1 MKSDVPA
8 PSPAPRLQRE
18 TFRTSRL
25 LEFCSVKELTAQTG
39 HGPIDWPL
47 CILKEL
53 ADNGIDACEEAG
65 IAPQI
70 VVKVSTTT
78 GEISISDNGPGIP
91 SDTIT
96 GILDYN
102 VRVSSREAYCSP
114 SRGAQGNAL
123 KTILAMA
130 FALSGER
137 GETIIEAQGLTH
149 RIVFQVDHVRQAPRI
164 LHEVS
169 TSSVKNGT
177 AVRVR
182 WPQSACSML
191 PGVRKRFL
199 QILGD
204 YRWLNPHLAVRLR
217 WDDKLLLDAAPT
229 DPAWRKWAPSDPT
242 SAHWYDLERFERYI
256 SAHVARDQ
264 DLGRDRKVREFIAE
278 FRGFSGSAKQK
289 VVLEETDTARMSL
302 SAMFGGDGQIRHDLA
317 ERLLYS
323 LRQHSRS
330 VKPRDLGTIGRD
342 HLFHCLRENGGRE
355 ETLKYQASFGDDDG
369 LPWAVEAAFGWSPGV
384 SSRHIVVGINWS
396 IALGNPFRALGGSFG
411 PSLNSILTQ
420 QRAGVDEPIVLV
432 LHFACPRVDF
442 TDRGKTAAV
451 IR

>member
-1 MKSDVPA
+1 VDGKSQGSTAQRPPWAARSMKSDVPA

-137 GETIIEAQGLTH
+137 GETIIEAPGLTH
-149 RIVFQVDHVRQAPRI
+149 RIVFQVDQLRQEPVIA
-164 LHEVS
+164 HEVDGMR
-169 TSSVKNGT
+169 TPAGT
-177 AVRVR
+177 TVTVF
-182 WPQSACSML
+182 WPDSACS
-191 PGVRKRFL
+191 
-199 QILGD
+199 
-204 YRWLNPHLAVRLR
+204 
-217 WDDKLLLDAAPT
+217 
-229 DPAWRKWAPSDPT
+229 S
-242 SAHWYDLERFERYI
+242 
-256 SAHVARDQ
+256 
-264 DLGRDRKVREFIAE
+264 
-278 FRGFSGSAKQK
+278 
-289 VVLEETDTARMSL
+289 
-302 SAMFGGDGQIRHDLA
+302 
-317 ERLLYS
+317 
-323 LRQHSRS
+323 
-330 VKPRDLGTIGRD
+330 
-342 HLFHCLRENGGRE
+342 
-355 ETLKYQASFGDDDG
+355 
-369 LPWAVEAAFGWSPGV
+369 
-384 SSRHIVVGINWS
+384 
-396 IALGNPFRALGGSFG
+396 
-411 PSLNSILTQ
+411 
-420 QRAGVDEPIVLV
+420 QRADFQGAAARHRDGGV
-432 LHFACPRVDF
+432 
-442 TDRGKTAAV
+442 
-451 IR
+451 